1 MCLVFCARP
10 ILSFNTVPLKDLKT
24 GEQTELKNKK
34 YISLLEKEK
43 YNNHS
48 SKDLLFRKD
57 AVLGTTADPV
67 E

>member
-1 MCLVFCARP
+1 MYLVFCARP

-24 GEQTELKNKK
+24 GEQTELKKK
-34 YISLLEKEK
+34 ISLLEKEK

-67 E
+67 K